1 MRTCKYFIPR
11 KKDRGKGKGDIVGRE
26 TRGVKIMSRLT
37 K

>member
-11 KKDRGKGKGDIVGRE
+11 KKDEGKG
-26 TRGVKIMSRLT
+26 RGIQQGGKQEES